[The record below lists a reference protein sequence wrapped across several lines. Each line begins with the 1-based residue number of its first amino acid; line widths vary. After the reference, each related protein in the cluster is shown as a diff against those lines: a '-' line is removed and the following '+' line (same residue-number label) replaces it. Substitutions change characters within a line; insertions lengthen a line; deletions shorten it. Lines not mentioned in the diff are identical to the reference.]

1 MMAMSRNLKALV
13 IFAFGV
19 WLSSCGEEPLGVE
32 SQGEIER
39 IKEVKIMPLGLE
51 DKIDWNRELELISG
65 KSFLKRAAAELDID
79 LVALDEATRLEL
91 DPELQLI
98 RVIARHQDEEIAE
111 RYAAFIA
118 MALELDRSEAEM
130 NLVISKPIEDGFLE
144 SDRMT
149 YEKAKEVLEQE
160 ADKDGVLYRK
170 GE

>member
-1 MMAMSRNLKALV
+1 MMVMSRNLKALV

-19 WLSSCGEEPLGVE
+19 WLSSCGEEPPGVE

-51 DKIDWNRELELISG
+51 DKINWNRELELISG
-65 KSFLKRAAAELDID
+65 KSFIKRAAAELDID

-91 DPELQLI
+91 DPELKVI
-98 RVIARHQDEEIAE
+98 RVIARHQDVEIAE
-111 RYAAFIA
+111 RYAASLA
-118 MALELDRSEAEM
+118 MALELDRSESEI
-130 NLVISKPIEDGFLE
+130 NLVISKHMEDGSSE

-149 YEKAKEVLEQE
+149 YEKAKEALEQE
-160 ADKDGVLYRK
+160 AGKDGVLYRK

>member
-1 MMAMSRNLKALV
+1 MMVMSRDLKTLV
-13 IFAFGV
+13 IFALGA
-19 WLSSCGEEPLGVE
+19 WLFSCGEEAADVE
-32 SQGEIER
+32 SQGEIEKIR
-39 IKEVKIMPLGLE
+39 EVKIMPLGLE

-111 RYAAFIA
+111 RYAASIA

-149 YEKAKEVLEQE
+149 YKKAKEVLEQE
-160 ADKDGVLYRK
+160 AGKDGVLYRK

>member
-1 MMAMSRNLKALV
+1 MMVMSRNLKALV

-19 WLSSCGEEPLGVE
+19 WLSSCGEEPQGVE

-51 DKIDWNRELELISG
+51 DKIDWNRELELILG

-79 LVALDEATRLEL
+79 LVALDEATRLDL
-91 DPELQLI
+91 DPELKVIQ
-98 RVIARHQDEEIAE
+98 VIARHQDGEIAE
-111 RYAAFIA
+111 QYAASIA
-118 MALELDRSEAEM
+118 RALEFDRSESEF
-130 NLVISKPIEDGFLE
+130 NLVISKPMEDGSLE

-149 YEKAKEVLEQE
+149 YEKAKEALEQE
-160 ADKDGVLYRK
+160 AGKDGVLYRK

>member
-1 MMAMSRNLKALV
+1 MMVMSRDLKTLV
-13 IFAFGV
+13 IFALGA
-19 WLSSCGEEPLGVE
+19 WLFSCGEEAADVE
-32 SQGEIER
+32 SQGEIEK

-65 KSFLKRAAAELDID
+65 KSFLKRAVAELDID

-98 RVIARHQDEEIAE
+98 RVVARHQDEEIAE
-111 RYAAFIA
+111 RYAASIA

-130 NLVISKPIEDGFLE
+130 NLVISKPIEDGSLE

-149 YEKAKEVLEQE
+149 YEKAKEALEQE
-160 ADKDGVLYRK
+160 AGKDGVLYRK

>member
-13 IFAFGV
+13 IFTLGV

-79 LVALDEATRLEL
+79 LVALDDATRLEL
-91 DPELQLI
+91 DPEIKVI
-98 RVIARHQDEEIAE
+98 RVIARHQDGEIAE
-111 RYAAFIA
+111 QYAASIA
-118 MALELDRSEAEM
+118 MALELDRSESEI
-130 NLVISKPIEDGFLE
+130 NLVTSKPTEDGSLE

-149 YEKAKEVLEQE
+149 YEKAKEALEQE
-160 ADKDGVLYRK
+160 AGKDGVLYRK
-170 GE
+170 GK

>member
-1 MMAMSRNLKALV
+1 MMVMSRDLKTLV
-13 IFAFGV
+13 IFAF
-19 WLSSCGEEPLGVE
+19 LSCLFSCGEEAADVE
-32 SQGEIER
+32 SQGEIEK

-98 RVIARHQDEEIAE
+98 RVVARHQDEEIAE
-111 RYAAFIA
+111 RYAASIA

-130 NLVISKPIEDGFLE
+130 NLVISKPIEDGSLE

-149 YEKAKEVLEQE
+149 YEKAKEALEQE
-160 ADKDGVLYRK
+160 AGKDGVLYRK

>member
-1 MMAMSRNLKALV
+1 MMVMSRNLKALV
-13 IFAFGV
+13 IFASGV
-19 WLSSCGEEPLGVE
+19 WLSSCGEEPQGVE

-91 DPELQLI
+91 DPELKVV
-98 RVIARHQDEEIAE
+98 RVIARHQDGEIAE
-111 RYAAFIA
+111 QYAASIA
-118 MALELDRSEAEM
+118 RALELDRSESEI
-130 NLVISKPIEDGFLE
+130 NLVISKPMEDGSLE

-149 YEKAKEVLEQE
+149 YEKAKEALEQE
-160 ADKDGVLYRK
+160 AGKDGVLYRK

>member
-1 MMAMSRNLKALV
+1 MMVMSRNLKALV
-13 IFAFGV
+13 IFASGV

-51 DKIDWNRELELISG
+51 DKIDWNRELELIAG
-65 KSFLKRAAAELDID
+65 KSFVKRAAAELDID

-91 DPELQLI
+91 DPELKVI
-98 RVIARHQDEEIAE
+98 RVIARHQDGEIAE
-111 RYAAFIA
+111 QYSASIA
-118 MALELDRSEAEM
+118 RALELDRSESEI
-130 NLVISKPIEDGFLE
+130 NLVISKHMEDGSSD

-149 YEKAKEVLEQE
+149 YEKAKEALEQE
-160 ADKDGVLYRK
+160 AGKDGVLYRK